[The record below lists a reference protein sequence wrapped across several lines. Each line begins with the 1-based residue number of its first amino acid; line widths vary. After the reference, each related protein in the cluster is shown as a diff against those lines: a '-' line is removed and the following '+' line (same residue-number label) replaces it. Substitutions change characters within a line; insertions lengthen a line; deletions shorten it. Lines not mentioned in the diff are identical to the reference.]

1 MLCTVHFMI
10 CQIFVLF
17 IAIIINQGAMLWG
30 FLNTGE
36 TKINQQRNRSYR
48 GRNVIGRARFLAV
61 FLELCTRVALVA
73 HAFRLV
79 APCAASR
86 FVCGFV
92 PIVYVTVSSM
102 RRLERVS
109 RVIEW
114 YVKMC
119 RFQWKRMKSEGHAA
133 GLSLCV
139 SFAFQ
144 SRPMLLCRIRIPMKA
159 LSAVAG
165 GARTQVRPFSPQV
178 VRSDRQRER
187 NKE

>member
-1 MLCTVHFMI
+1 
-10 CQIFVLF
+10 VLF
-17 IAIIINQGAMLWG
+17 ASV
-30 FLNTGE
+30 LNTGE
-36 TKINQQRNRSYR
+36 TKVNQQRNRSYR

-109 RVIEW
+109 RAIEW

-165 GARTQVRPFSPQV
+165 GARTRCVNALPTREIHEFRIYRRKKSMNQRFYRP
-178 VRSDRQRER
+178 EETM
-187 NKE
+187 N